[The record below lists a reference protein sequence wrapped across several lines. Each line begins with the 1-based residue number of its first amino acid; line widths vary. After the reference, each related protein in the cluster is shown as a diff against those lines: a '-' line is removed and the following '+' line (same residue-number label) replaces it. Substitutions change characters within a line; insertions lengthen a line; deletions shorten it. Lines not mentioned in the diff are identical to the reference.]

1 MIPQSLNTNK
11 TRSSL
16 FACRCTSSSRAAFCC
31 QTRKPG
37 YLFVHQLV
45 QSEEGS
51 SRPAGAC
58 TLASPRIFSLGS
70 GCQIYNRIWPTL
82 DDQQKAPCTMI
93 GSRDGSL
100 TRKACCLQ
108 IPKSFQIPSTLSFTA
123 LSIPIGLPHSRLVS
137 PGHLLVASS
146 PIFPPNPETGLAK
159 SR

>member
-51 SRPAGAC
+51 SRPRGRVH
-58 TLASPRIFSLGS
+58 LGFSK
-70 GCQIYNRIWPTL
+70 
-82 DDQQKAPCTMI
+82 D
-93 GSRDGSL
+93 
-100 TRKACCLQ
+100 LQ
-108 IPKSFQIPSTLSFTA
+108 LRVW
-123 LSIPIGLPHSRLVS
+123 LPNLQ
-137 PGHLLVASS
+137 
-146 PIFPPNPETGLAK
+146 
-159 SR
+159 